1 MKINCEDKPAPRPKG
16 ERGKGG
22 RENSALWEIVYPE
35 PGVHEGPFVTQAP
48 VKHRDVCLRDDREA

>member
-1 MKINCEDKPAPRPKG
+1 MRTNHHQDLR

-22 RENSALWEIVYPE
+22 MENSALWEIVYPE

-48 VKHRDVCLRDDREA
+48 AKHGDVCLRDDQEA